1 MTPAPH
7 PPERRTARRCRG
19 TDYRIASVRIRPG
32 HSARI
37 VDVSPAGT
45 LIETHFRLL
54 PGAAVE
60 LHMDIDHRHISVRGQ
75 VVRCAVVR
83 IRPAVCYRGAIAF
96 DRRLTLSAGGGYQV
110 PPSGSIR
117 VGASRERITH
127 DTF

>member
-1 MTPAPH
+1 MTPVTH
-7 PPERRTARRCRG
+7 LIERRATRRCRG

-45 LIETHFRLL
+45 LLETHFRLL
-54 PGAAVE
+54 PGAQVE

-83 IRPAVCYRGAIAF
+83 IRPAVCYRGAIVF
-96 DRRLTLSAGGGYQV
+96 DRRLPLSADGGYQV
-110 PPSGSIR
+110 PASGSIR
-117 VGASRERITH
+117 VGASRERITR
-127 DTF
+127 DTV